1 MTQSP
6 YYCSSTRSVWIPNDQ
21 RLSRR
26 DVRLYIISRH
36 SIRNSLEK
44 NIFRYAAFY
53 IVLVKKHEGKDHF
66 EDSGVGGSITLTF

>member
-21 RLSRR
+21 RLSQC
-26 DVRLYIISRH
+26 DVKPYIINRD

-44 NIFRYAAFY
+44 NVFCYAAY
-53 IVLVKKHEGKDHF
+53 YVVLGEK
-66 EDSGVGGSITLTF
+66 I